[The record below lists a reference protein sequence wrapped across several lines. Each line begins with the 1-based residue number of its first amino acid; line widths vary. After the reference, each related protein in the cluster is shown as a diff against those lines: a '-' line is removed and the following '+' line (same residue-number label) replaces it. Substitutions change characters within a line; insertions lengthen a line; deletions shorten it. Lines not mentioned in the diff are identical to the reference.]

1 MRLLTKE
8 IERKLPALYATE
20 DLPEEQKMAVVKYFH
35 ACSSATWYVFE
46 GEKQED
52 GDWLLFCFVSG
63 LGCDELG
70 YVSLNELRS
79 FRGRFGLGIERDLH
93 FRPTPLSEL
102 RRGRER

>member
-1 MRLLTKE
+1 MRLLTK
-8 IERKLPALYATE
+8 RLSASCRLYATGFA
-20 DLPEEQKMAVVKYFH
+20 EEQKMAVVKYFH

-52 GDWLLFCFVSG
+52 GDWLFCFVSG